1 MAINQ
6 LLPERRSLISFT
18 ISQAQEDTIK
28 HPRRKNPMKMG
39 VDKLTTKHA
48 QSPTKVVIIV
58 YYLRQLTTT
67 VYDSNADIDT
77 PYNPK

>member
-1 MAINQ
+1 
-6 LLPERRSLISFT
+6 
-18 ISQAQEDTIK
+18 
-28 HPRRKNPMKMG
+28 MG

-77 PYNPK
+77 PYNPKWAFHYNFVARGGGVIKLPS